1 MAYNLGDLQTELQVK
16 AKDSTIPQNL
26 LTYFLNDAQR
36 NILGS
41 STYSFMEEQPA
52 NQTLTVGQ
60 TNISFETDH
69 QVTISIDLIDPN
81 VSTRVTNLIYD
92 PADHFYEL
100 YPNPAAVPQA
110 MPEAYTIFGN
120 LMYFNCPLDQ
130 AYLYR
135 HRYVRKPTEMVNS
148 TDVPDIP
155 SEWRHVLINYAMG
168 AIEEWRDNF
177 AFASMYISK
186 GDIGVEDMG
195 VRLAIRQYGTPNVIQ
210 NALGDGY
217 AVFTE

>member
-16 AKDSTIPQNL
+16 AKDNTIPLNL

-52 NQTLTVGQ
+52 DQTLTIDQ
-60 TNISFETDH
+60 TTVSLETDH
-69 QVTISIDLIDPN
+69 QVTIDVVLIDP
-81 VSTRVTNLIYD
+81 VVATRVANLTYV
-92 PADHFYEL
+92 PAEEFYQL
-100 YPNPAAVPQA
+100 YPNPAAIPQA
-110 MPEAYTIFGN
+110 KPEAYTIFGN
-120 LMYFNCPLDQ
+120 LIYFNCPLDQ
-130 AYLYR
+130 AYIYR
-135 HRYVRKPTEMVNS
+135 HRYIRNPIEMVNS

-155 SEWRHVLINYAMG
+155 SPWRHVLINYAMG

-195 VRLAIRQYGTPNVIQ
+195 VRLAIRQYGTPNTVF
-210 NALGDGY
+210 NALGDGN